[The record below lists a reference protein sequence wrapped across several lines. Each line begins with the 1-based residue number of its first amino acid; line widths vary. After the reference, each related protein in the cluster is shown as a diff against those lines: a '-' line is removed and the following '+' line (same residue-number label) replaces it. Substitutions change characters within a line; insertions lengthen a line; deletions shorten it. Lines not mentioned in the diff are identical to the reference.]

1 MQICGFLGF
10 QMLQLT
16 RSLSLSFLSLSLSLL
31 LALALAGSLEASRG
45 GLDNS
50 SGACLRLA
58 PFSLH
63 VGPRSGRWAPL
74 LSPATE
80 R

>member
-16 RSLSLSFLSLSLSLL
+16 RSLSLSFSLSLSL